1 MWQMW
6 VLLLNCVIYSH
17 FFVRNKLLSG
27 ATNCPLGFTEVI
39 ADFYYYFTT
48 PFQVQK
54 AEKLRIWPQVEHK
67 YWRGEGFGC
76 VTEGDI
82 AENREVFNL

>member
-1 MWQMW
+1 MW

-54 AEKLRIWPQVEHK
+54 AEKLRI
-67 YWRGEGFGC
+67 
-76 VTEGDI
+76 
-82 AENREVFNL
+82 